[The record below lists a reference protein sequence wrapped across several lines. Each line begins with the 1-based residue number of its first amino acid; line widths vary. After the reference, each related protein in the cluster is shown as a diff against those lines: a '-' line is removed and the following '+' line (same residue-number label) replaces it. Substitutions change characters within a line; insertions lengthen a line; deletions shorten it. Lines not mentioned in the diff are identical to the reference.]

1 MKQEKVGRIY
11 LQGNL
16 LKMDQQ
22 LAIFLPTKN
31 FYLPVVL
38 YVCPPSPS
46 KEEKLVLATS
56 VISPTCTTT
65 KHLEDCMYSEDC
77 ATWRSFMG
85 S

>member
-1 MKQEKVGRIY
+1 MKQETVGRIY

-16 LKMDQQ
+16 LKMGQQ
-22 LAIFLPTKN
+22 LAIFLPTNN

-38 YVCPPSPS
+38 YVCPPSPN

-56 VISPTCTTT
+56 VILPAV
-65 KHLEDCMYSEDC
+65 LEDCMYSEDC